1 VQNVT
6 LESPYIDGS
15 KELNS
20 AYDNPHDSESGM
32 GVSILASEV
41 DVGGLNPGTSIFYSR
56 DMKLKLLALFAF
68 LTILCGQPLSAL
80 AQTTTPIAQLVAL
93 QPPVNGN
100 GADRFAMDVN
110 CNLWSADQTALSEC
124 SKDLDLITGLG
135 VGTVRLGVSWDFM
148 VLADGSTLDPN
159 KVAFLKSLLNAA
171 RTRGMKIL
179 FQVGMYAPASAYK
192 CSATQSPPS
201 GSSPRLDFCD
211 AAFSKYVS
219 SLMDVVLPF
228 TADIELFNEVNWG
241 FSASNP
247 SYGNAKGITGYMLA
261 REKTLYTTTKK
272 ILNTKAQSGYRTVLH
287 TQGISYFYNTAYP
300 NNGWKPPASS
310 MLIQATDDIKAIGNN
325 TASAASP
332 LNTSVDV
339 VDIHPYFNSS
349 EYVMMVQ
356 AFIETMSSVVPN
368 GPKKLWLTETN
379 NGTDGTDAGQLAAF
393 NQLKVLMNNGSVQKA
408 FWYVVRNGDPSNG
421 EGDGYSIYDTN
432 RNLIRPQLAAAIQA
446 YSATIPRS
454 QRFLSG
460 SYLAPVK

>member
-1 VQNVT
+1 
-6 LESPYIDGS
+6 
-15 KELNS
+15 
-20 AYDNPHDSESGM
+20 
-32 GVSILASEV
+32 
-41 DVGGLNPGTSIFYSR
+41 
-56 DMKLKLLALFAF
+56 MKLKLFALFTF
-68 LTILCGQPLSAL
+68 FTILCGQPLSAL
-80 AQTTTPIAQLVAL
+80 AATTTPIAQLVAQ

-124 SKDLDLITGLG
+124 SKDLDLISGLG
-135 VGTVRLGVSWDFM
+135 VGTVRLGASWDFM
-148 VLADGSTLDPN
+148 VKADGTTLDPN

-179 FQVGMYAPASAYK
+179 FQAGGYAPVAAYK
-192 CSATQSPPS
+192 CAATQNPPTSDS
-201 GSSPRLDFCD
+201 GRIDFCD
-211 AAFSKYVS
+211 AAFQKYFS

-228 TADIELFNEVNWG
+228 TADIELYNEINWG
-241 FSASNP
+241 FSSTDP
-247 SYGNAKGITGYMLA
+247 SYGNPKGIAGYIPA
-261 REKTLYTTTKK
+261 REAALYTSAKT

-287 TQGISYFYNTAYP
+287 TQGISYFYNSAYP
-300 NNGWKPPASS
+300 NNGWKPPASNP
-310 MLIQATDDIKAIGNN
+310 LIQATDDIKGVGNN
-325 TASAASP
+325 KASATSA
-332 LNTSVDV
+332 LNSAVDV

-356 AFIETMSSVVPN
+356 AFIDTLSTVVPN

-379 NGTDGTDAGQLAAF
+379 NGTDGTDAGQTAAF

-432 RNLIRPQLAAAIQA
+432 RNLIRPQLASTIKA
-446 YSATIPRS
+446 YTATIPKS

-460 SYLAPVK
+460 SYLTPVK